1 MMISLTDYQREID
14 EINTRVNNLTISSS
28 PSSTSK
34 NASSEIPGYVVF
46 LFLGV
51 LAFIIYLLIKLEW
64 KTVK

>member
-14 EINTRVNNLTISSS
+14 EINTRVNNLTAE
-28 PSSTSK
+28 
-34 NASSEIPGYVVF
+34 NGNNVSSEIPGYVVF
-46 LFLGV
+46 VFLVV

>member
-14 EINTRVNNLTISSS
+14 EINARVNNLTTENS
-28 PSSTSK
+28 
-34 NASSEIPGYVVF
+34 NNVSSEIPGYVVF
-46 LFLGV
+46 VFLVV